1 MSGVDLNTRDCDG
14 HAVVELRGELDLAI
28 TRLIDAFS
36 VYASVA
42 GAAAAHVDSRHPEG
56 AR

>member
-1 MSGVDLNTRDCDG
+1 MPGVDLNTRDCDG
-14 HAVVELRGELDLAI
+14 HKLRGELDLAI

-42 GAAAAHVDSRHPEG
+42 EAATAHVDSRHPEG
-56 AR
+56 TR